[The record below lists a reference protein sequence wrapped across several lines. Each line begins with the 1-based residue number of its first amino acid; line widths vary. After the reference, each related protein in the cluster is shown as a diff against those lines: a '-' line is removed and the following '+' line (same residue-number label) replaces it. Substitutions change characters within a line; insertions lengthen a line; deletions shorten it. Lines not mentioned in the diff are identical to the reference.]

1 MVIRE
6 KASGVTEDSLYLG
19 IKMGITRQEYFEA
32 CAALNKDSL
41 LQQGKG
47 SYAYY
52 ELPLLPNEDSIKR
65 KEVNFTAF
73 FDDQKIVR
81 GMQFSFNYRAWSPWA
96 TELHSDKLLLD
107 LKQRIENEYRGN
119 KFIEVDIEGFKNK
132 VFVKIDGNRRM
143 LMYPLSNQEVRL
155 MIEDLVAKE
164 KLKKK

>member
-1 MVIRE
+1 
-6 KASGVTEDSLYLG
+6 
-19 IKMGITRQEYFEA
+19 
-32 CAALNKDSL
+32 
-41 LQQGKG
+41 
-47 SYAYY
+47 
-52 ELPLLPNEDSIKR
+52 
-65 KEVNFTAF
+65 
-73 FDDQKIVR
+73 
-81 GMQFSFNYRAWSPWA
+81 
-96 TELHSDKLLLD
+96 